1 MTMKNIEITVIGPG
15 KVNFGNTTVP
25 ANSTT
30 LVSWKPGLQLLP
42 DTDVICTRILYNS
55 KDVLTVNDIVKKAT
69 IFKIPTDTKKIL
81 VCFEKQEFAEVVF
94 SINLEPGILKPPYDT
109 RSDTV
114 ARSILPELCR
124 LCDISML
131 ADKQANYLSNLKP
144 VNNQKLISL
153 PIKVPVANMF
163 NVCHAILEGNSDIL
177 KIAKGF
183 LKNSVQVL
191 DTSTNTRV
199 KSTGKIYTFATGEST
214 NYISRNYMFIPD
226 HTYEIAMQLTAPR
239 IKTRVVGD
247 VPNDMFMYR
256 DRKGDLHPITTK
268 LKSTELNDMTLVVT
282 KLYREIYVIKVN
294 SNTWK
299 YKYTRSF
306 IPTARYVIIP
316 GYTSV
321 SSNLLE
327 DGENSEYKVLKKP
340 LTVIRLKTDILSDII
355 IDGKSC
361 DTPER
366 LGETLY
372 LSDINVHATEFPFE
386 NYIIKPRKG
395 WPLLSLAYADHQLT
409 TAKSFINTM
418 VLTYMEKL
426 KRRHTLYLEVNEKLY
441 FIELIQKINKHLYR
455 IIGDLISPKILS
467 NCLPTINLEDNFSD
481 YLYRS
486 CSGKHFFYEVSKD
499 INLIP
504 NPSSTELD
512 SSSVINPNGQPIPLS
527 DLLFGKIPGCKVEK
541 LSEHSYQATIPI
553 PMPESIKISIRCEN
567 NSHPLD
573 CVVFTAGQS
582 VDLNDIDLNDIAD
595 EIDIP
600 AYRFSDPN
608 YLRDIPDSIDI
619 PPYTSS
625 QLNYLRDI
633 RDSWEHPEPSTESLL
648 TGGNLDQLMRY
659 SRLSGYRG
667 DHFVNN

>member
-42 DTDVICTRILYNS
+42 DTDVICTRILYDS
-55 KDVLTVNDIVKKAT
+55 KDVLTVNDIARKAT

-109 RSDTV
+109 MPDRV

-144 VNNQKLISL
+144 VSNLKLISL

-163 NVCHAILEGNSDIL
+163 NVCHAMIEGNSDIL

-183 LKNSVQVL
+183 LKNSVCVL

-199 KSTGKIYTFATGEST
+199 KFTGKIYTFARGEST
-214 NYISRNYMFIPD
+214 NYISRNYMFVPD
-226 HTYEIAMQLTAPR
+226 HTYEIAMQLNASHINTS
-239 IKTRVVGD
+239 IEGD
-247 VPNDMFMYR
+247 IPKDMFMYR
-256 DRKGDLHPITTK
+256 DRNGELHPITTK
-268 LKSTELNDMTLVVT
+268 LKSTELNGMTLVVT
-282 KLYREIYVIKVN
+282 KLYREIYIIKVK

-299 YKYTRSF
+299 YKGMVTSIVSTPRYT
-306 IPTARYVIIP
+306 IIP

-321 SSNLLE
+321 NSDLLE
-327 DGENSEYKVLKKP
+327 DGESSEYKVLKKP
-340 LTVIRLKTDILSDII
+340 LTVIRLKTDILSKITI
-355 IDGKSC
+355 EGKSC

-372 LSDINVHATEFPFE
+372 LSNVNVHTKEFVFE
-386 NYIIKPRKG
+386 NCRITPRKDL
-395 WPLLSLAYADHQLT
+395 PLLALTYADHQLT
-409 TAKSFINTM
+409 TAKSLINTIA
-418 VLTYMEKL
+418 LTYMNKL
-426 KRRHTLYLEVNEKLY
+426 NRRYNLYLNSTEKLY

-455 IIGDLISPKILS
+455 IIGDLISPKIVS
-467 NCLPTINLEDNFSD
+467 NCLPDINLEDKYYE
-481 YLYRS
+481 YLYRP
-486 CSGKHFFYEVSKD
+486 CPGKHFYYEVSKELN
-499 INLIP
+499 IIP
-504 NPSSTELD
+504 DPTTTELS
-512 SSSVINPNGQPIPLS
+512 SSSVISPNGQVIPIS
-527 DLLFGKIPGCKVEK
+527 DILFGNVPGCRVEK
-541 LSEHSYQATIPI
+541 LSEHSYQATITF
-553 PMPESIKISIRCEN
+553 PMPDSVKIDIRCGNEAPPPK
-567 NSHPLD
+567 SIF
-573 CVVFTAGQS
+573 FTQGES
-582 VDLNDIDLNDIAD
+582 IDLNDIAE
-595 EIDIP
+595 EITEKIDGLE
-600 AYRFSDPN
+600 YTFSQPN
-608 YLRDIPDSIDI
+608 YLRDMQDPRDIPDPQD
-619 PPYTSS
+619 
-625 QLNYLRDI
+625 
-633 RDSWEHPEPSTESLL
+633 PEPSTEALL
-648 TGGNLDQLMRY
+648 GTALDQLMRY

>member
-1 MTMKNIEITVIGPG
+1 M
-15 KVNFGNTTVP
+15 
-25 ANSTT
+25 
-30 LVSWKPGLQLLP
+30 
-42 DTDVICTRILYNS
+42 
-55 KDVLTVNDIVKKAT
+55 
-69 IFKIPTDTKKIL
+69 
-81 VCFEKQEFAEVVF
+81 
-94 SINLEPGILKPPYDT
+94 
-109 RSDTV
+109 
-114 ARSILPELCR
+114 
-124 LCDISML
+124 
-131 ADKQANYLSNLKP
+131 
-144 VNNQKLISL
+144 
-153 PIKVPVANMF
+153 
-163 NVCHAILEGNSDIL
+163 
-177 KIAKGF
+177 
-183 LKNSVQVL
+183 
-191 DTSTNTRV
+191 
-199 KSTGKIYTFATGEST
+199 
-214 NYISRNYMFIPD
+214 
-226 HTYEIAMQLTAPR
+226 
-239 IKTRVVGD
+239 
-247 VPNDMFMYR
+247 
-256 DRKGDLHPITTK
+256 
-268 LKSTELNDMTLVVT
+268 
-282 KLYREIYVIKVN
+282 
-294 SNTWK
+294 
-299 YKYTRSF
+299 
-306 IPTARYVIIP
+306 
-316 GYTSV
+316 
-321 SSNLLE
+321 
-327 DGENSEYKVLKKP
+327 
-340 LTVIRLKTDILSDII
+340 
-355 IDGKSC
+355 
-361 DTPER
+361 
-366 LGETLY
+366 
-372 LSDINVHATEFPFE
+372 HATEFPFE
-386 NYIIKPRKG
+386 NYIITPRKG

-541 LSEHSYQATIPI
+541 LSEHSYRATIPI

-567 NSHPLD
+567 NSHPLE
-573 CVVFTAGQS
+573 CVVFTTGQS
-582 VDLNDIDLNDIAD
+582 IDLNDIDLNDIAD